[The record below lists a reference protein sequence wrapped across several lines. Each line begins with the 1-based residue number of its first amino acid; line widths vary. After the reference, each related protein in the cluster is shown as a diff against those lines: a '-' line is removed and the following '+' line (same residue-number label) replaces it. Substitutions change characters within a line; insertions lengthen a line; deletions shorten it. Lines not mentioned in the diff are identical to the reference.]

1 MNRFLP
7 LLIFLPL
14 LGIMVAGLRLD
25 PSMVPSPLVGRVAP
39 SFALP
44 QLDQPLRNVK
54 TEDFVGQVWLLNVWA
69 SWCFSCRAEHGLLTE
84 QLQDRVTLV
93 GLNYKDAPAE
103 ALAWLA
109 RLGDPYTVS
118 AVDHSGL
125 AGLDW
130 GVYGVPETFVIDHHG
145 IIRHKHI
152 GPLDQH
158 AIEETI
164 LPMVRRLQAE
174 RQT

>member
-44 QLDQPLRNVK
+44 QLDQPLQNVK

-69 SWCFSCRAEHGLLTE
+69 SWCFSCRAEHGPI
-84 QLQDRVTLV
+84 DR
-93 GLNYKDAPAE
+93 
-103 ALAWLA
+103 
-109 RLGDPYTVS
+109 
-118 AVDHSGL
+118 AV
-125 AGLDW
+125 AG
-130 GVYGVPETFVIDHHG
+130 
-145 IIRHKHI
+145 
-152 GPLDQH
+152 
-158 AIEETI
+158 
-164 LPMVRRLQAE
+164 
-174 RQT
+174 